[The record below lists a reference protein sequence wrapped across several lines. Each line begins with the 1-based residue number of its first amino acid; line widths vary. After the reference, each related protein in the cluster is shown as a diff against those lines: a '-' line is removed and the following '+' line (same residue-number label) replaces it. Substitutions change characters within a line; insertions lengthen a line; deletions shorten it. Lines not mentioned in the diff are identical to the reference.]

1 MIFHSYVSLPEGNSC
16 EIPMF
21 GTSSQKSHPRH
32 PQISHRSCLFSVH
45 RIGTWRP
52 QVPRW
57 DRFGKSPRRPFR
69 CSGDIKKKEWQKSN
83 VTSVFSIP
91 KSHPKKIFITSILL
105 HCMVPNNWIY
115 PLHWPTSMI
124 ELSLR
129 LTYRKTHGFGKSF
142 TNNGGFSRPNY
153 DSLQEDTIQKKKNV
167 VFPRWDSTGLPFT
180 RWHTFLELFDKVLMK
195 FVVGGSAFLFS
206 ISVNLLVW

>member
-91 KSHPKKIFITSILL
+91 KSHPQKIFITSILL

-153 DSLQEDTIQKKKNV
+153 DSLQEDTIQKKKMWFFPVGIQQVSRLPDGTLFWNCSIKYWWNLWWV
-167 VFPRWDSTGLPFT
+167 VLHFWAI
-180 RWHTFLELFDKVLMK
+180 W
-195 FVVGGSAFLFS
+195 
-206 ISVNLLVW
+206 VNLLVW